1 MQKNFWLIIS
11 AVLVIT
17 IYCSLLAGISL
28 TGLSPEVTKTILNER
43 FFRLILALCVG
54 GSLSIIGL
62 LYQNTLNNP
71 LADPYLLGV
80 SAGGAMGGICA
91 MWLGL
96 PVIPLSLLG
105 SMAAFMLILFVS
117 TDNNPTTLII
127 NGTIVNAFCSAAI
140 MVMVTLAGS
149 RVQPLL
155 FWLMGD
161 LGSAAPQSLTILSMV
176 LLFVIIVA
184 LIAAPMLDSLSL
196 GDEHAQYLGIRPDI
210 LKTMLFT
217 ICALLTAIVVSA
229 VGIIGFVGLI
239 VPHIAKR
246 FCGEKLAQ
254 SILPAVLIGG
264 ITLAL
269 ADALSRV
276 LIPGTILPIGVVT
289 ALAGTPAFL
298 FLYRRLR

>member
-1 MQKNFWLIIS
+1 MFWVIIS
-11 AVLVIT
+11 VVLVIT
-17 IYCSLLAGISL
+17 VFCSLLAGISL
-28 TGLSPEVTKTILNER
+28 NGLSPEVAKTILNER
-43 FFRLILALCVG
+43 LFRLLLALCVG
-54 GSLSIIGL
+54 GALSIIGL

-80 SAGGAMGGICA
+80 SAGGAMGGILA
-91 MWLGL
+91 IWLQL
-96 PVIPLSLLG
+96 PVIPFSLVG
-105 SMAAFMLILFVS
+105 SVAAFMLILLVS
-117 TDNNPTTLII
+117 NDTDPTTLII

-161 LGSAAPQSLTILSMV
+161 LGSAATQSLIVLSLV
-176 LLFVIIVA
+176 LSFVVCVA
-184 LIAAPMLDSLSL
+184 LIVAPMLDSLSL
-196 GDEHAQYLGIRPDI
+196 GDEHAQYLGIRPD
-210 LKTMLFT
+210 LVKTGLFT
-217 ICALLTAIVVSA
+217 VCALLTAVVVSA

-246 FCGEKLAQ
+246 FCGEKLLQ
-254 SILPAVLIGG
+254 SIIPAVLIGG
-264 ITLAL
+264 LTLAL

>member
-1 MQKNFWLIIS
+1 
-11 AVLVIT
+11 
-17 IYCSLLAGISL
+17 
-28 TGLSPEVTKTILNER
+28 
-43 FFRLILALCVG
+43 
-54 GSLSIIGL
+54 
-62 LYQNTLNNP
+62 
-71 LADPYLLGV
+71 
-80 SAGGAMGGICA
+80 MGGICA